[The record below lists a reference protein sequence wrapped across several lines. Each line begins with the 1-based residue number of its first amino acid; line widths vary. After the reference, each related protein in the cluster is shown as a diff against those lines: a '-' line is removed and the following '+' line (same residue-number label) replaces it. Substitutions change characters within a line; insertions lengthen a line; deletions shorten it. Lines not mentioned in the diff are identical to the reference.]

1 MKNQK
6 QYSRFIQLG
15 NAPLCVYGNTVVR
28 DYTKREKNSFLT
40 KCWKMFLRK
49 ASG

>member
-6 QYSRFIQLG
+6 QYNRFIQLG
-15 NAPLCVYGNTVVR
+15 NAPVCVYGNVLVRATVNR
-28 DYTKREKNSFLT
+28 GKHSTLKKAWNFL
-40 KCWKMFLRK
+40 KRK